1 MPFVPAWMK
10 QQNTVL
16 RKEILAAPAAMPQTI
31 LGPIQCAQMQIEL
44 ERLPVH
50 GVGVAASCIPQ
61 EEIR

>member
-1 MPFVPAWMK
+1 MPFVPASMR
-10 QQNTVL
+10 QPNAAL
-16 RKEILAAPAAMPQTI
+16 RRKILAAPAAMPQTI

-61 EEIR
+61 EEI